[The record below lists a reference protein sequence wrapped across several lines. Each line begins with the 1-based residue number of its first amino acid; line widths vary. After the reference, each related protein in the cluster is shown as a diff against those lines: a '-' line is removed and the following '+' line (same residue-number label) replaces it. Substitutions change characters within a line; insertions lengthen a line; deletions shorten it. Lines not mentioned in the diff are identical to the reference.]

1 MAEYIEQGYTE
12 PNYIEGDEM
21 SPTVAT
27 CDLTSLQTDF
37 NEIDLSLLSIDEK
50 VDSLVAR
57 VYNLTSIVEAI
68 GAQIS
73 NLYLY
78 GVRKSDLTSLSIN
91 VDLSIL
97 ATKTDIQNLSNDI
110 DNIVLPSLNGR
121 GCEHLDG
128 AMVTVL
134 GRSDIVYS
142 VERSFVS
149 LYSDNGYTVHYDL
162 IATSGHKVTVPEALL
177 TKYVSTVV

>member
-12 PNYIEGDEM
+12 PNYTEGDIVVTET
-21 SPTVAT
+21 SN

-37 NEIDLSLLSIDEK
+37 NQIDASLITLDDK
-50 VDSLVAR
+50 VDYL
-57 VYNLTSIVEAI
+57 
-68 GAQIS
+68 IS
-73 NLYLY
+73 QFSTL
-78 GVRKSDLTSLSIN
+78 I
-91 VDLSIL
+91 VDLNTLKNKSLTL
-97 ATKTDIQNLSNDI
+97 ATKTDIATLSHVTLADI
-110 DNIVLPSLNGR
+110 NLPSLNGR

-134 GRSDIVYS
+134 GRSDIVYT

-149 LYSDNGYTVHYDL
+149 LYMDNGYTVHYDL

-177 TKYVSTVV
+177 TKYIQTEV